1 MVSGQEPRWT
11 FHFELPLLSVFLLLI
26 LTEIMPKESV
36 TSLKQQNQDLKDKV
50 DALSKEI
57 TQLKEK
63 VRVDSAITFGAE
75 AAATSG
81 NSINNASND
90 ETVSRSLQYLSDE
103 YDDLSASNSGVVDQL
118 KALSRRLN
126 KLSAEVTRVGN
137 AIDEVEEYS
146 YQFNVKIIGL
156 PEKSSETAAETSALC
171 VKLFQEMGAEVFL
184 SDIDIAHRVPSRQQ
198 NGAPKPVI
206 CKFVRRLA
214 KASVMETRQSAS
226 QVNPSNIG
234 LSADSVLDRVRIFD
248 HLTPKKQHL
257 LFEAKRFKEQN
268 QYRFCWAKN
277 STIYLRKSEG
287 SRPIKITDFGSLQR
301 LVSDT

>member
-1 MVSGQEPRWT
+1 MKKRKSLRVVSLSASSLVVYCLQCNLNVLYLHDSTQCYKQRTT
-11 FHFELPLLSVFLLLI
+11 FVQPQFV
-26 LTEIMPKESV
+26 V
-36 TSLKQQNQDLKDKV
+36 
-50 DALSKEI
+50 
-57 TQLKEK
+57 
-63 VRVDSAITFGAE
+63 
-75 AAATSG
+75 
-81 NSINNASND
+81 
-90 ETVSRSLQYLSDE
+90 RSLRILNSLSDE
-103 YDDLSASNSGVVDQL
+103 YNDLSASNSGVVDQL

-126 KLSAEVTRVGN
+126 KLSAEVSRVGN

-171 VKLFQEMGAEVFL
+171 VKLFQEMGAEVFP
-184 SDIDIAHRVPSRQQ
+184 SDIDIIHRVPSRQQ
-198 NGAPKPVI
+198 NGAPKPII

-214 KASVMETRQSAS
+214 KASVMETRQSAP

-268 QYRFCWAKN
+268 QSNTASAGPRIPRF
-277 STIYLRKSEG
+277 IYARV
-287 SRPIKITDFGSLQR
+287 RVPDQ
-301 LVSDT
+301 

>member
-1 MVSGQEPRWT
+1 MT
-11 FHFELPLLSVFLLLI
+11 
-26 LTEIMPKESV
+26 KESV

-63 VRVDSAITFGAE
+63 VRLDSAITFGAE

-81 NSINNASND
+81 NSNNNASND
-90 ETVSRSLQYLSDE
+90 ETLSSSLQYLSDE

-198 NGAPKPVI
+198 NGAPKPII

-234 LSADSVLDRVRIFD
+234 LSADSVLDRVRISPQKNRISP
-248 HLTPKKQHL
+248 PKNNTCCLKR
-257 LFEAKRFKEQN
+257 KRFKEQN
-268 QYRFCWAKN
+268 QYRFCWTKN
-277 STIYLRKSEG
+277 SSIYLRKSEG
-287 SRPIKITDFGSLQR
+287 SRPIKITGIGILQR

>member
-1 MVSGQEPRWT
+1 
-11 FHFELPLLSVFLLLI
+11 
-26 LTEIMPKESV
+26 MPKESV

-81 NSINNASND
+81 NSNNNASND
-90 ETVSRSLQYLSDE
+90 ETVSCSLQYLSDE

-118 KALSRRLN
+118 KALSRLN

-184 SDIDIAHRVPSRQQ
+184 SDIDIIHRVPSRQQ
-198 NGAPKPVI
+198 NGAPKPII

-268 QYRFCWAKN
+268 QYRFYWAKN
-277 STIYLRKSEG
+277 STIYLSKSEG
-287 SRPIKITDFGSLQR
+287 SRPVKITDIGSLQR
-301 LVSDT
+301 LISETWHYQFDKYLLWSTLVSSIH

>member
-1 MVSGQEPRWT
+1 M
-11 FHFELPLLSVFLLLI
+11 
-26 LTEIMPKESV
+26 
-36 TSLKQQNQDLKDKV
+36 
-50 DALSKEI
+50 
-57 TQLKEK
+57 
-63 VRVDSAITFGAE
+63 
-75 AAATSG
+75 
-81 NSINNASND
+81 
-90 ETVSRSLQYLSDE
+90 SRSLQYLSDE

-171 VKLFQEMGAEVFL
+171 VKLFQEMGADVFL
-184 SDIDIAHRVPSRQQ
+184 SDIAHRVPSRQQ
-198 NGAPKPVI
+198 NGAPKPII

-226 QVNPSNIG
+226 QVNPSNLG

-257 LFEAKRFKEQN
+257 LFEAKRF
-268 QYRFCWAKN
+268 
-277 STIYLRKSEG
+277 
-287 SRPIKITDFGSLQR
+287 
-301 LVSDT
+301 

>member
-1 MVSGQEPRWT
+1 MSFFSTV
-11 FHFELPLLSVFLLLI
+11 LLLII

-50 DALSKEI
+50 VTLSKEI

-81 NSINNASND
+81 NSNNNASND

-126 KLSAEVTRVGN
+126 KPSAEVTRVDN

-146 YQFNVKIIGL
+146 YQFNAKIIGL
-156 PEKSSETAAETSALC
+156 PEKSSETTAETSALC
-171 VKLFQEMGAEVFL
+171 VKFFQEMGTEVFL

-206 CKFVRRLA
+206 CNFVRSLA

-226 QVNPSNIG
+226 QVNP
-234 LSADSVLDRVRIFD
+234 
-248 HLTPKKQHL
+248 
-257 LFEAKRFKEQN
+257 
-268 QYRFCWAKN
+268 
-277 STIYLRKSEG
+277 
-287 SRPIKITDFGSLQR
+287 
-301 LVSDT
+301 

>member
-1 MVSGQEPRWT
+1 
-11 FHFELPLLSVFLLLI
+11 
-26 LTEIMPKESV
+26 MPKESV

-126 KLSAEVTRVGN
+126 KLSAEVTR
-137 AIDEVEEYS
+137 
-146 YQFNVKIIGL
+146 
-156 PEKSSETAAETSALC
+156 
-171 VKLFQEMGAEVFL
+171 MGAEVFL

-214 KASVMETRQSAS
+214 KAIVMETRQSAS